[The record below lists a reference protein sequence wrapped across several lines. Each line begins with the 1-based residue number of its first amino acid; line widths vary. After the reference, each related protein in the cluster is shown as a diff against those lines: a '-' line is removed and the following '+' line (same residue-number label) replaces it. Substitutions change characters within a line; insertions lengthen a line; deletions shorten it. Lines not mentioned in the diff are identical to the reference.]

1 MADPFQPTRDPEDI
15 PSGGPTLE
23 TIAENVRVCTACE
36 LCRTRTHAVPGEG
49 NHDARIMLIGEGPG
63 FNEDKQGR
71 PFVGNAGTFLNELL
85 GKAGLRRED
94 VFITNVVKC
103 RPPGNRDPMPDEIT
117 ACSGYLDHQIELID
131 PDVIVTLGRFSMQRW
146 FRNERISKI
155 HGEPRAEG
163 KRLIVPM
170 YHPAAALHQA
180 ALRSTIEDDFA
191 RLPKILAERDHAA
204 EVDAQKSAPQQEQMR
219 LF

>member
-1 MADPFQPTRDPEDI
+1 MIDETTEPNQPNDR
-15 PSGGPTLE
+15 TLDS
-23 TIAENVRVCTACE
+23 IAEQIKGCTACE
-36 LCRTRTHAVPGEG
+36 LCRSRTHAVPGEG
-49 NHDARIMLIGEGPG
+49 NYNARIMLIGEGPG
-63 FNEDKQGR
+63 YHEDQQGR
-71 PFVGNAGTFLNELL
+71 PFIGNSGKFLGELL
-85 GKAGLRRED
+85 GKAGLKRED

-103 RPPGNRDPMPDEIT
+103 RPPGNRDPMPDEIA
-117 ACSGYLDHQIELID
+117 ACSAYLDAQLELID
-131 PDVIVTLGRFSMQRW
+131 PDVVVTLGRFSMQRW

-155 HGEPRAEG
+155 HGEPREDG

-191 RLPKILAERDHAA
+191 KLPKILAERDQRV
-204 EVDAQKSAPQQEQMR
+204 EVESERTGPKQEQMR

>member
-1 MADPFQPTRDPEDI
+1 MIDETTEPNQPTDR
-15 PSGGPTLE
+15 TLDS
-23 TIAENVRVCTACE
+23 IAEQIKGCTACE
-36 LCRTRTHAVPGEG
+36 LCRSRTHAVPGEG
-49 NHDARIMLIGEGPG
+49 NYNARIMLIGEGPG
-63 FNEDKQGR
+63 YHEDQQGR
-71 PFVGNAGTFLNELL
+71 PFIGNSGKFLGELL
-85 GKAGLRRED
+85 GKAGLKRED

-103 RPPGNRDPMPDEIT
+103 RPPGNRDPMPDEIA
-117 ACSGYLDHQIELID
+117 ACSAYLDAQLELID
-131 PDVIVTLGRFSMQRW
+131 PDVVVTLGRFSMQRW

-155 HGEPRAEG
+155 HGEPREDG

-191 RLPKILAERDHAA
+191 KLPKILAERDQRV
-204 EVDAQKSAPQQEQMR
+204 EVESERTGPKQEQMR